1 MKILKSVGCAISSD
15 GMTYALNDDGTVD
28 KLNTTPVQADDIGV
42 HLDDCCVEWYD
53 RLSDKDNKIV
63 NKIKKKL

>member
-42 HLDDCCVEWYD
+42 HLDDCCIEWYD
-53 RLSDKDNKIV
+53 RLSFEDRHSVLKIE
-63 NKIKKKL
+63 KEL

>member
-1 MKILKSVGCAISSD
+1 MKILKSVGYAISSD
-15 GMTYALNDDGTVD
+15 GMTYPIDDDGW
-28 KLNTTPVQADDIGV
+28 NSSMAV

-63 NKIKKKL
+63 NKIKKELK